1 VGGGS
6 GEKLRSLLEPICV
19 ALAQKGKAPVRL
31 SLSREEE
38 FTSTT
43 TRYPTVIHVK
53 TGVKRDGILVSPN
66 GVWLGAVTAAGPYR
80 IPHVRVET
88 SCVYTNNP
96 MSGAFR
102 GYGTPQVTFARES
115 QMDTVA
121 RELDIDPIEI
131 RLKNCFQKGDSLPTG
146 QKLGSVNI
154 EDTIRQS
161 AEAIEWKKHGEK
173 KNRALGVSCCFNPCG
188 GFATSCIVRINMDGT
203 VIVSSG
209 GIDMGQGL
217 KTVLAQIVAEEL
229 GISVDDITV
238 ISGDTDSTPYD
249 VGVYGDRGTH
259 TIGLAAKMAAAD
271 ARTQL
276 LDLAAEQME
285 AKPGDLYVADLKVFI
300 RGFPERSL
308 PLKHLFNKRSV
319 YKRGFSDVEGKPI
332 IGRAS
337 INPYT
342 LPMDERIVQGAASRF
357 FSTYTFATNIAE
369 IEMDSDTGQLAV
381 TRAIGVHDCGTVIN
395 PNATEGQIEGGM
407 VIGLGYG
414 LFEEMLIKNGLVLN
428 PSFVDY
434 MIPTA
439 MDVPAFSVGTVES
452 YDENGPFGAKGVG
465 NPSTSN
471 MASAIANAVFAL
483 TGFRVKELPITPEK
497 VLRTANGLPKEN
509 NSLETIHFNR

>member
-1 VGGGS
+1 M
-6 GEKLRSLLEPICV
+6 L
-19 ALAQKGKAPVRL
+19 
-31 SLSREEE
+31 
-38 FTSTT
+38 
-43 TRYPTVIHVK
+43 
-53 TGVKRDGILVSPN
+53 
-66 GVWLGAVTAAGPYR
+66 
-80 IPHVRVET
+80 
-88 SCVYTNNP
+88 
-96 MSGAFR
+96 GAFR

-115 QMDTVA
+115 QLDSIA
-121 RELDIDPIEI
+121 HELKIDPIEM
-131 RLKNCFQKGDSLPTG
+131 RLKNCLQKGDSLPTG
-146 QKLGSVNI
+146 QRLVSVNI
-154 EDTIRQS
+154 EDSIRQS
-161 AEAIEWKKHGEK
+161 AETIEWKKARKK
-173 KNRALGVSCCFNPCG
+173 KNRAFGVSCCFNPCG

-229 GISVDDITV
+229 GVTVDDIIV

-259 TIGLAAKMAAAD
+259 TIGMAAKMAAAD

-276 LDLAAEQME
+276 LHLAAEQME
-285 AKPGDLYVADLKVFI
+285 ADPEDLYLIDLKVFI
-300 RGFPERSL
+300 RGFPGRSL
-308 PLKHLFNKRSV
+308 PLKNLFDKKSV
-319 YKRGFSDVEGKPI
+319 YKRGFSDIEGKPI

-342 LPMDERIVQGAASRF
+342 LPMDERIVEGAASRF
-357 FSTYTFATNIAE
+357 FSTYTFASNVAE
-369 IEMDSDTGQLAV
+369 VEMDPDTGQLTV
-381 TRAIGVHDCGTVIN
+381 TRAVGVHDCGTVIN

-439 MDVPAFSVGTVES
+439 MDVPLLSVGTVDS

-471 MASAIANAVFAL
+471 MASAIANAIFAIS
-483 TGFRVKELPITPEK
+483 GIRVKELPITPEK
-497 VLRTANGLPKEN
+497 VLQTAKGAGK
-509 NSLETIHFNR
+509 TK